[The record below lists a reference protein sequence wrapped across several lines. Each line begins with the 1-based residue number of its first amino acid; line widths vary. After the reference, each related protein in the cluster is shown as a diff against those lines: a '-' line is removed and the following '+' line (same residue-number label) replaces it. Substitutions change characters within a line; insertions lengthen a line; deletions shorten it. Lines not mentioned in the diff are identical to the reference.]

1 MGGMIHY
8 SLDEIESNK
17 NSVVTV
23 GTFDGIHVAHQ
34 RILETLVEK
43 AKSLASLAA
52 SSRSRSVLIMFTPHP
67 QEILGKKE
75 VEMLMTD
82 EERVQMI
89 SDAGIDEI
97 CLLKFDRDF
106 SLVTAEDFLVKLIY
120 KKIGLQELVLGYN
133 HTFGHKAQ
141 GTVEFAREVGKRIG
155 FNVDFVD
162 KILIEGM
169 VVSSSNIRKLLK
181 EGNLLLANEM
191 LGRPYSF
198 DGFVIRGDGRG
209 RLLGYPTA
217 NLRLV
222 DERLLVPSF
231 GVYIVEVNAGRE
243 KFIGL
248 ASIGVRPTFE
258 DSGIPIVE
266 VWISDFDRDIYGKR
280 IKVSFIHRLR
290 DELKFDSAD
299 QLILQMDQDKKMM
312 NEYLVKTFNKQR

>member
-1 MGGMIHY
+1 MCGMIHY
-8 SLDEIESNK
+8 SLDGIESNPY
-17 NSVVTV
+17 SVVTV
-23 GTFDGIHVAHQ
+23 GAFDGLHVAH
-34 RILETLVEK
+34 RKILDTLVEK
-43 AKSLASLAA
+43 TKSLALHIG
-52 SSRSRSVLIMFTPHP
+52 SSEARSVLITFTPHP
-67 QEILGKKE
+67 QEVLGKKIGNPLRGK

-89 SDAGIDEI
+89 SDAGINEI
-97 CLLKFDRDF
+97 CLLKFDHDF

-120 KKIGLQELVLGYN
+120 KGIGLHELVLGYN

-141 GTVEFAREVGKRIG
+141 GTVEFAREVGKKIG

-169 VVSSSNIRKLLK
+169 IVSSSKIRKLLK
-181 EGNLLLANEM
+181 DGNLLLANKM
-191 LGRPYSF
+191 LGRQYSF

-231 GVYIVEVNAGRE
+231 GVYVVEVTVPQDEFSTGAE

-248 ASIGVRPTFE
+248 ARLGCDRLSKTQMSRPLKYGFRISTEIFTGSGSTF
-258 DSGIPIVE
+258 
-266 VWISDFDRDIYGKR
+266 
-280 IKVSFIHRLR
+280 H
-290 DELKFDSAD
+290 
-299 QLILQMDQDKKMM
+299 
-312 NEYLVKTFNKQR
+312 